1 MTCGPAASSAAPFW
15 SREVVPMR
23 TTPPR
28 ALTIAGS
35 DSGGGAGVQADLKTF
50 LCCGVHG
57 TSALTAVTVQNSLGV
72 SGFYELPAQAV
83 TEQVEAVVTDI
94 GVQATKTGMLAS
106 AAVIEA
112 PGGPEDVPV
121 LRCAGDRQRPRRCG
135 PHRHDLTGPERC
147 GRRRG
152 RPAGH
157 PRLELRPPAERS

>member
-1 MTCGPAASSAAPFW
+1 
-15 SREVVPMR
+15 MR

-28 ALTIAGS
+28 ALTITGS
-35 DSGGGAGVQADLKTF
+35 DSGGRGQADLKTF

-112 PGGPEDVPV
+112 VAEVVTRLDVGPLVIDPV
-121 LRCAGDRQRPRRCG
+121 LRVPARRRTAAGGRAGGAARPQHGATGRSCAGDQARRDRSHRPV
-135 PHRHDLTGPERC
+135 
-147 GRRRG
+147 RRRVW
-152 RPAGH
+152 
-157 PRLELRPPAERS
+157 

>member
-28 ALTIAGS
+28 ALTITGS

-57 TSALTAVTVQNSLGV
+57 TSVLTAVTVQNSLGV

-112 PGGPEDVPV
+112 VAEVVTRLDVGPLVSDPV
-121 LRCAGDRQRPRRCG
+121 LRVPARRRTAAGGRAGGAARPSGAARDAGDAEPC
-135 PHRHDLTGPERC
+135 P
-147 GRRRG
+147 
-152 RPAGH
+152 RPAC
-157 PRLELRPPAERS
+157 

>member
-1 MTCGPAASSAAPFW
+1 
-15 SREVVPMR
+15 MR

-28 ALTIAGS
+28 ALTITGS

-112 PGGPEDVPV
+112 VAEVVTRLDVGPLVIDPV
-121 LRCAGDRQRPRRCG
+121 LRVPARRRTAAGGRAGGAARPSGAARDAGDAEPC
-135 PHRHDLTGPERC
+135 P
-147 GRRRG
+147 
-152 RPAGH
+152 RPAC
-157 PRLELRPPAERS
+157 